1 MVIEYGEN
9 KKRFRIVD
17 TLQLTKSSQ
26 KVSYGN
32 LTVDFSEATI
42 DDLPFYLQEIRIID
56 EKDNDKLIFT
66 GYLNEYTLPELRMTD
81 IYR

>member
-42 DDLPFYLQEIRIID
+42 DDLPKMDVEIID
-56 EKDNDKLIFT
+56 NNETELFT
-66 GYLNEYTLPELRMTD
+66 SIYKEENE
-81 IYR
+81 